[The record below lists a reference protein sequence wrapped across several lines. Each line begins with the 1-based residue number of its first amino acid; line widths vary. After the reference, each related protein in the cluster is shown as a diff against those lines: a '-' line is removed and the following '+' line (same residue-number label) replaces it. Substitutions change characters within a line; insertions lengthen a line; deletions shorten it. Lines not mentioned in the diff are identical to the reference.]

1 MVAIM
6 DGKYGPYVK
15 WDKVNATIPKETD
28 PETVSMEMAAEL
40 IAEREAKKGKK
51 TTRRKKA
58 S

>member
-1 MVAIM
+1 
-6 DGKYGPYVK
+6 PYVK